1 MADDQKITPKLSK
14 RFSDLFG
21 VDEHTPE
28 FTIEN
33 DAHAAVYLEESRKL
47 NLNKLLHLAP
57 YSEVLL
63 LLGGQGVGC
72 TTLLKAFVQRAA
84 TTWRISFVSASAL
97 MDGATFL
104 RRIGNGFELD
114 LDDTASVD
122 DLLWE
127 IARYLQALGRSGRR
141 AIIIVDDAHLLT
153 DEVILLA
160 EKILR
165 DERTDDCVSLVL
177 SMRQDQSDKLDRFA
191 VLKERLAYTIRLE
204 PLSRKEVD
212 GYLRQRLSAMA
223 VQPERLLNSE
233 TVESIHRNSGGLP
246 ERVNALAH
254 ELLAGQKR
262 PVTHGGGRKWSVLAL
277 SAVALVGVA
286 VLLYQDEIN
295 RMFEAPTQPSLSEA
309 ARDNAAEMPPGAIGD
324 QDNGASDVITGE
336 AVAAL
341 EDETDSPLGLPVSEE
356 IAVGQEAGQTPAVA
370 QTELG
375 TVTEPQLSA
384 PESIEPGAMG
394 IPAKERAEATP
405 AQLEPS
411 APARS
416 PQMAWLLA
424 QPEDH
429 YTLQLMA
436 LGDRGDVIR
445 FIEKHGIAAESATFP
460 VTRRGKVLTVL
471 VYGSYPSR
479 AAAGKAAAGLPRAWG
494 VGQPWIRQFAGV
506 RQDLAEK

>member
-1 MADDQKITPKLSK
+1 MADDQKITPRLSK

-28 FTIEN
+28 FSIEN
-33 DAHAAVYLEESRKL
+33 DSHAAVYLEESRKL

-72 TTLLKAFVQRAA
+72 TTMLKAFVQRAA
-84 TTWRISFVSASAL
+84 ATWRISFVSASAL
-97 MDGATFL
+97 MDGVTFL

-114 LDDTASVD
+114 LDDTTSVD

-127 IARYLQALGRSGRR
+127 ITRYLQALGRSGRR

-254 ELLAGQKR
+254 ELLAGQKK
-262 PVTHGGGRKWSVLAL
+262 PATQGGGRKWSVLAL

-295 RMFEAPTQPSLSEA
+295 RMFEAPTQPSFSEA
-309 ARDNAAEMPPGAIGD
+309 ARDNAAEMPLGAMGD
-324 QDNGASDVITGE
+324 QDDGASDVITGE

-341 EDETDSPLGLPVSEE
+341 EDETGSPLELPVPEE
-356 IAVGQEAGQTPAVA
+356 IAVGQAGQAPPEA

-394 IPAKERAEATP
+394 IPAKERAEA
-405 AQLEPS
+405 
-411 APARS
+411 APAPERS

-436 LGDRGDVIR
+436 LGDKGDVIR

-460 VTRRGKVLTVL
+460 ITRRSKVLTVL

-494 VGQPWIRQFAGV
+494 VGQPWIRQFADV
-506 RQDLAEK
+506 RQELAEK

>member
-1 MADDQKITPKLSK
+1 MAEDQKITHRLSE

-33 DAHAAVYLEESRKL
+33 DSHFAYLEESRKL

-63 LLGGQGVGC
+63 LLGGQGVGR

-97 MDGATFL
+97 MDGVTFL
-104 RRIGNGFELD
+104 RRLGKGFELD
-114 LDDTASVD
+114 LDDMASVD

-165 DERTDDCVSLVL
+165 DERTDDSVSLVL

-212 GYLRQRLSAMA
+212 GYLRHRLSAMA
-223 VQPERLLNSE
+223 VQPELLLNAE
-233 TVESIHRNSGGLP
+233 TVESIYRNSGGLP
-246 ERVNALAH
+246 ERVNALAR

-262 PVTHGGGRKWSVLAL
+262 PAAPGGGRKRPVLAL
-277 SAVALVGVA
+277 SAVVLVGVA
-286 VLLYQDEIN
+286 AAALLLYQDEIN
-295 RMFEAPTQPSLSEA
+295 RVLEAPTQPSPSDA
-309 ARDNAAEMPPGAIGD
+309 ARDNAVEMRLGAM
-324 QDNGASDVITGE
+324 SDRDDSATDAITGE
-336 AVAAL
+336 AVATL
-341 EDETDSPLGLPVSEE
+341 EDETGSPLGLPVPEE
-356 IAVGQEAGQTPAVA
+356 TAVGQAEQAPPAA
-370 QTELG
+370 QMELG
-375 TVTEPQLSA
+375 TLAESQVSA
-384 PESIEPGAMG
+384 PEAIEPDA
-394 IPAKERAEATP
+394 ATTSP
-405 AQLEPS
+405 AQQAPVVEAEP
-411 APARS
+411 APPARA
-416 PQMAWLLA
+416 PQMEWLLA
-424 QPEDH
+424 QPDDH

-436 LGDRGDVIR
+436 LGDKDDVIK

-460 VTRRGKVLTVL
+460 ITRRGKVLTVL
-471 VYGSYPSR
+471 VYGSYSSR